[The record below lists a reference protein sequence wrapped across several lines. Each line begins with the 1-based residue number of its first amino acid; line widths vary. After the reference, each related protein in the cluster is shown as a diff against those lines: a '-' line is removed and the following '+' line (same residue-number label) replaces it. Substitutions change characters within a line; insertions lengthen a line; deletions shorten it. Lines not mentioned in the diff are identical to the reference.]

1 MELSPPL
8 ASRRGRGHS
17 SERGQ
22 GDLEQQQPLCPPP
35 PSSQQQVS
43 ERFWGHQLV
52 KEWIYPPSKTMAP
65 FSIGRIS
72 LGAGRRG
79 YILGPHYPQG

>member
-1 MELSPPL
+1 MNGARGTWSSSSPS
-8 ASRRGRGHS
+8 AH
-17 SERGQ
+17 
-22 GDLEQQQPLCPPP
+22 PP